1 MDEKAATFR
10 AFPWSCQDRLSM
22 TPTWMRR
29 QQQDISCGILELC
42 PSFND
47 SNMDEKAAYRFF
59 AIVWLL

>member
-1 MDEKAATFR
+1 MEENYATH
-10 AFPWSCQDRLSM
+10 SM